1 MMYSRCAK
9 QHFERRG
16 VPRRRDGINT
26 EQRVRRAATELF
38 AARGFAATGI
48 RDIADATGVTTAA
61 LYGYMQSKN
70 DLLVSVMMHNL
81 ERLNLGARRLTSE
94 FDRETERLCAL
105 THLHV
110 TEHALESTAARV
122 GDQEIQAL
130 REMGAVEYFE
140 ARDAYER
147 IWDETIETGHKKGV
161 FSVDSPRM
169 ATLALMP
176 MCTGVVHW
184 YHPTGLL
191 TVDEIADQFADMAM
205 ALLRVDRRAA
215 VRARSVVRE
224 SEVLASVL
232 EMFGEEQQFGAP
244 VRAATA
250 AS

>member
-1 MMYSRCAK
+1 MMYSRCAR

-16 VPRRRDGINT
+16 VPGRRDGIT
-26 EQRVRRAATELF
+26 PEQRVRRAATELF

-70 DLLVSVMMHNL
+70 DLLAAVMMHNL
-81 ERLNLGARRLTSE
+81 ERLNLGARGLTSE

-110 TEHALESTAARV
+110 TEHALESPAARV

-140 ARDAYER
+140 ARAAYER
-147 IWDETIETGHKKGV
+147 IWDETIETGRRKGV

-169 ATLALMP
+169 ATLAL
-176 MCTGVVHW
+176 
-184 YHPTGLL
+184 
-191 TVDEIADQFADMAM
+191 
-205 ALLRVDRRAA
+205 
-215 VRARSVVRE
+215 
-224 SEVLASVL
+224 
-232 EMFGEEQQFGAP
+232 
-244 VRAATA
+244 
-250 AS
+250 